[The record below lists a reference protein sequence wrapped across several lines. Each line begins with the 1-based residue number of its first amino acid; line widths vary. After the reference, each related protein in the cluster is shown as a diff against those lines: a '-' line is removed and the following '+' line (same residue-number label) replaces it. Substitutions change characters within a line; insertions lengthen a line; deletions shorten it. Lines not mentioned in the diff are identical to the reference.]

1 MAQNEDK
8 FKLKACLA
16 GLLKSDTHPLL
27 EWLEHVTEEYLIESK
42 NMIDA
47 EDINSLCST
56 MLFTYKVCT
65 SHQECVQFCEA
76 LAQQLVL
83 HGIAKEHP
91 EPFPVNSSCLAL
103 YHEDGMGKK
112 KRIKIK
118 MIIEREGKKKLYNKT
133 PNASNQDR
141 NYNYKPKKKKKKC
154 KVSHVI
160 TPRKKYTV
168 IFDGYNNVQ
177 ENTNIDEMMASKN
190 DEEHESKRSEISLKD
205 QWSNN
210 NNVELQN
217 KMSELLITTGRHES
231 QLLMEDQTSRQKK
244 YKNEPFVEH
253 AIDEATLQHIEEQT

>member
-1 MAQNEDK
+1 MK
-8 FKLKACLA
+8 MV
-16 GLLKSDTHPLL
+16 
-27 EWLEHVTEEYLIESK
+27 W
-42 NMIDA
+42 
-47 EDINSLCST
+47 
-56 MLFTYKVCT
+56 
-65 SHQECVQFCEA
+65 
-76 LAQQLVL
+76 
-83 HGIAKEHP
+83 
-91 EPFPVNSSCLAL
+91 
-103 YHEDGMGKK
+103 GKK
-112 KRIKIK
+112 KENKNKNDNR
-118 MIIEREGKKKLYNKT
+118 ERGKKK
-133 PNASNQDR
+133 
-141 NYNYKPKKKKKKC
+141 NYITKRQMRAIKIEIIIIPKKKKKK
-154 KVSHVI
+154 KKNVSHVI

-253 AIDEATLQHIEEQT
+253 AIDEATLQHIEEQTKGFFFFFFFF